1 MASAPEPWQASA
13 IPYSNDFNGFAGA
26 LSGWDS
32 FGASSASSASSAFTR
47 RRTPLWH
54 WALALLA
61 GLAQAASLA
70 LPGSGAPQW
79 WLQLAALWA
88 LAWLVRP
95 GTGSNARISWQR
107 AAGLG
112 WLFATAWLA
121 GTFWWLFISMHT
133 YGGLAAPLAAA
144 AVLAWRQCW
153 GCTTLLL

>member
-95 GTGSNARISWQR
+95 GTGSNASRIIAHSVR
-107 AAGLG
+107 V
-112 WLFATAWLA
+112 
-121 GTFWWLFISMHT
+121 GTVGT
-133 YGGLAAPLAAA
+133 RKDGAAA
-144 AVLAWRQCW
+144 
-153 GCTTLLL
+153 TEIS